1 MQAQDYCGREKKKNS
16 ICFDLLEM
24 PTMTVKLLKLAST
37 STTVPYIKHNSQK
50 RTHLCTSSAHTS
62 RICESVKAVVMTYI

>member
-37 STTVPYIKHNSQK
+37 STTVPHIKHNSQK
-50 RTHLCTSSAHTS
+50 RTHCVHQVHTQV
-62 RICESVKAVVMTYI
+62 ESVNL